1 MSKRIGAQTTA
12 LPSCPG
18 LIGWAGIAGQK
29 EKEGPYGAKFD
40 WIIPDELNGEQSF
53 ESAERAMLE
62 QAVVLCAEKAGT
74 RLNEIQMLL
83 AGDLLNQI
91 ISAGF
96 AARNLGIPFYGLYGA
111 CSTMSE
117 SLSVGGMLA
126 DGGFA
131 DRLICATC
139 SHFCTA
145 ERQYRAPL
153 ELGNQRTP
161 TAQWTVTGA
170 GAVMISGSKH
180 APVVLTHTTCG
191 RVVDL
196 GITDANNMGAAMT
209 PAAFDTL
216 AAHFRDLGRG
226 FADYDL
232 VVTGDL
238 GRLGRELLIE
248 LLREKKIDVDEGKLF
263 DCGCEIFSERQD
275 VHSGGSGC
283 GWPIEARFV
292 YGDGRAAQPDKQYAG
307 RECARHRACRR
318 DRASKGEGRVIE
330 ILWMLVKAF
339 LVGGL
344 FCAIGQVLIMKT
356 QLTSARILVGYVTAG
371 VILGALGLYKPIVD
385 FAGAGATV
393 PLLGFGYALARGA
406 IEGVKE
412 TGILGAFTGGV
423 TAAAGGIAAA
433 VFFGYLAAVLF
444 KPKMKS

>member
-1 MSKRIGAQTTA
+1 MSKRIGAQTMA

-53 ESAERAMLE
+53 EGAERAMLE

-232 VVTGDL
+232 VVTG
-238 GRLGRELLIE
+238 
-248 LLREKKIDVDEGKLF
+248 
-263 DCGCEIFSERQD
+263 EIFSERQD

-283 GWPIEARFV
+283 GC
-292 YGDGRAAQPDKQYAG
+292 AASMLCAHLLPELAAG
-307 RECARHRACRR
+307 RL
-318 DRASKGEGRVIE
+318 KRV
-330 ILWMLVKAF
+330 
-339 LVGGL
+339 L
-344 FCAIGQVLIMKT
+344 FMAT
-356 QLTSARILVGYVTAG
+356 
-371 VILGALGLYKPIVD
+371 GALLSPTSSMQGES
-385 FAGAGATV
+385 V
-393 PLLGFGYALARGA
+393 P
-406 IEGVKE
+406 
-412 TGILGAFTGGV
+412 
-423 TAAAGGIAAA
+423 GIAHA
-433 VFFGYLAAVLF
+433 VAMEHRKEKGA
-444 KPKMKS
+444 

>member
-40 WIIPDELNGEQSF
+40 WIIPDGEQSF
-53 ESAERAMLE
+53 EGAERAMLE

-283 GWPIEARFV
+283 GC
-292 YGDGRAAQPDKQYAG
+292 AASMLCAHLLPELAAG
-307 RECARHRACRR
+307 RL
-318 DRASKGEGRVIE
+318 KRV
-330 ILWMLVKAF
+330 
-339 LVGGL
+339 L
-344 FCAIGQVLIMKT
+344 FMAT
-356 QLTSARILVGYVTAG
+356 
-371 VILGALGLYKPIVD
+371 GALLSPTSSMQGES
-385 FAGAGATV
+385 V
-393 PLLGFGYALARGA
+393 P
-406 IEGVKE
+406 
-412 TGILGAFTGGV
+412 
-423 TAAAGGIAAA
+423 GIAHA
-433 VFFGYLAAVLF
+433 VAMEHRKEKGA
-444 KPKMKS
+444 

>member
-53 ESAERAMLE
+53 EGAERAMLE

-226 FADYDL
+226 MLADGGFADRLICATCSHFCTAERQYRAPLELGNQRTPTAQWTVTGAGAVMISGSKHAPVVLTHTTCGRVVDLGITDANNMGAAMTPAAFDTLAAHFRDLGRGFADYDL

-283 GWPIEARFV
+283 GC
-292 YGDGRAAQPDKQYAG
+292 AASMLCAHLLPELAAG
-307 RECARHRACRR
+307 RL
-318 DRASKGEGRVIE
+318 KRV
-330 ILWMLVKAF
+330 
-339 LVGGL
+339 L
-344 FCAIGQVLIMKT
+344 FMAT
-356 QLTSARILVGYVTAG
+356 
-371 VILGALGLYKPIVD
+371 GALLSPTSSMQGES
-385 FAGAGATV
+385 V
-393 PLLGFGYALARGA
+393 P
-406 IEGVKE
+406 
-412 TGILGAFTGGV
+412 
-423 TAAAGGIAAA
+423 GIAHA
-433 VFFGYLAAVLF
+433 VAMEHRKEKGA
-444 KPKMKS
+444 